1 MHFFSA
7 WMSGNQSWFKSFLL
21 HELNFKVVNFPCL
34 HSSMKYTLHVQ
45 TIHNVLAGK
54 QVVRRLRRMYGF
66 FPAFFFFYDL
76 PGLLLNLI
84 VIDTYEISPNTLN
97 ASFSCEVSI
106 SGLKSPT
113 NMWKCSTTEKYGYDV
128 LHGSFVKTLK
138 YLRH

>member
-34 HSSMKYTLHVQ
+34 HSSMKYTIHVQ

-66 FPAFFFFYDL
+66 FPAFFFFL
-76 PGLLLNLI
+76 WFAGFI
-84 VIDTYEISPNTLN
+84 VESNCD
-97 ASFSCEVSI
+97 
-106 SGLKSPT
+106 
-113 NMWKCSTTEKYGYDV
+113 W
-128 LHGSFVKTLK
+128 
-138 YLRH
+138 YLRDFTKYFKRLFQLWGLDIWTQVTNKYVKVFYNRKIWIWCITWFLC